1 MGSAKKKA
9 NDLGI
14 RHVSAKEVRE
24 LSKLAWVPD
33 ETLST
38 DYSEARVLPD
48 GRVLHVSLLV
58 GPKTGGLSPSRAA
71 AEEMKRR
78 LTETK
83 RQMIEQAAGRTPHA
97 AVTLLPP
104 IDDFLR
110 DVEAHARSLGPRLRI
125 PDEALD
131 GSVASLG
138 AVDKALKRI
147 PLAERPVA
155 DLVTPLVAYV
165 GEVLRRASG
174 GRWIKLPP
182 TYTGRQP
189 VFDPA
194 ELAAWQEA
202 LAVGQRAF
210 TAVQQRGRGG
220 SSPEAFE
227 ASRQAIE
234 ATGVREPKPIR
245 FDMVETPSG
254 GCMNEPMIRASN
266 GKSFQPFGDVFI
278 PMIEP
283 SKRPPLLGTV
293 ELHLQLAGYPQAPKP
308 AA

>member
-1 MGSAKKKA
+1 MGRVKKKA
-9 NDLGI
+9 NDWGLQRVSGKELREYLKLPVDQELSRLG
-14 RHVSAKEVRE
+14 RAEVRI
-24 LSKLAWVPD
+24 
-33 ETLST
+33 
-38 DYSEARVLPD
+38 LPD
-48 GRVLHVSLLV
+48 GRVLHKLVSDRR
-58 GPKTGGLSPSRAA
+58 GTTWPSREAYA
-71 AEEMKRR
+71 EWWRNAEE
-78 LTETK
+78 E
-83 RQMIEQAAGRTPHA
+83 AAKARSAPHP
-97 AVTLLPP
+97 AVALLPP

-147 PLAERPVA
+147 PRAERPVA

-182 TYTGRQP
+182 TYTMRQP

-202 LAVGQRAF
+202 RAVGQRAF

-227 ASRQAIE
+227 AARKAIE

-245 FDMVETPSG
+245 FDTVEEPRG
-254 GCMNEPMIRASN
+254 GSANEPVVVASN
-266 GKSFQPFGDVFI
+266 GQSFNPFSDLFTW
-278 PMIEP
+278 MIEP
-283 SKRPPLLGTV
+283 SKRNPPHATV
-293 ELHLQLAGYPQAPKP
+293 EARLWGAGYRPAPKP